1 MFKIGDRVSVTVT
14 GLHKGTYVGVVAAI
28 ETLPYGAISS
38 IVERPSGRLGLVL
51 DNNPFGV
58 GVAYFWES
66 DLTLVE
72 SA

>member
-1 MFKIGDRVSVTVT
+1 VLSHQLLNAQADDW
-14 GLHKGTYVGVVAAI
+14 
-28 ETLPYGAISS
+28 
-38 IVERPSGRLGLVL
+38 GLVL

>member
-1 MFKIGDRVSVTVT
+1 
-14 GLHKGTYVGVVAAI
+14 L
-28 ETLPYGAISS
+28 L
-38 IVERPSGRLGLVL
+38 L